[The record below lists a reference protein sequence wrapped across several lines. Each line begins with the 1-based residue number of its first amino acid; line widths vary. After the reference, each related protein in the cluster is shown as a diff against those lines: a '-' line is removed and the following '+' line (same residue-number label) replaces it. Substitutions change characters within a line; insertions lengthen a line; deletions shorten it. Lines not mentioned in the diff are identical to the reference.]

1 MGWRFEGVRTEK
13 WELEGAV
20 RTENWMLE
28 AWKPGRWLKQ
38 RNGSWKVK
46 LEQRNGIRF
55 EKTGVRAWGCYLMQ
69 RG

>member
-1 MGWRFEGVRTEK
+1 MGLVRMGWRFEGVRTEK

-38 RNGSWKVK
+38 RNMEVGRCS
-46 LEQRNGIRF
+46 
-55 EKTGVRAWGCYLMQ
+55 
-69 RG
+69 